1 MNVLSTEKSKSNKE
15 KTENDKSNIIRF
27 NKPKGT
33 EIILGII
40 FTILCI
46 NSLYGLNNLFSNNVR
61 VGNGYIVFNLI
72 IIAFSAYFAFRMLL
86 RDKLGYVKLEKDY
99 IGINKLIKEKKINHK
114 DIKKIVKLL
123 RKDKLIC
130 YRVIT
135 KEEIFDIPM
144 EYYKEEEIHKINAY
158 LKSKGKL

>member
-1 MNVLSTEKSKSNKE
+1 MNGLNTQKSKLSKKN
-15 KTENDKSNIIRF
+15 TENHRSNIIRF

-46 NSLYGLNNLFSNNVR
+46 NSLYGLNNLFSKNIK
-61 VGNGYIVFNLI
+61 VGNGYIVFDLI
-72 IIAFSAYFAFRMLL
+72 IIILSAYFGFTMLL
-86 RDKLGYVKLEKDY
+86 RDKLGYVTLGKDY
-99 IGINKLIKEKKINHK
+99 IGINKILKEKKINHK

-123 RKDKLIC
+123 RKNKLIC

-135 KEEIFDIPM
+135 KDGIFDIPM